1 MLNLRKKSM
10 EKRSKKT
17 LEDYYTEDLLK
28 DPYKEVNLEDMAMA
42 EDPEAMTRAVGKQKK
57 QKAYFE
63 RLKSKLDKGM

>member
-1 MLNLRKKSM
+1 M

-28 DPYKEVNLEDMAMA
+28 DPYKEVSLSDIGESQ
-42 EDPEAMTRAVGKQKK
+42 DPEAMANAVQKQKK

>member
-1 MLNLRKKSM
+1 M
-10 EKRSKKT
+10 EKKSKKT

-28 DPYKEVNLEDMAMA
+28 DPYKEVGLSDIGESQ
-42 EDPEAMTRAVGKQKK
+42 DPEAMSRAVQKQKK

>member
-1 MLNLRKKSM
+1 M

-17 LEDYYTEDLLK
+17 LEDYYTEDLLQ
-28 DPYKEVNLEDMAMA
+28 DPYKEVNLADISEAQ
-42 EDPEAMTRAVGKQKK
+42 DPEALSRAVQKQKK